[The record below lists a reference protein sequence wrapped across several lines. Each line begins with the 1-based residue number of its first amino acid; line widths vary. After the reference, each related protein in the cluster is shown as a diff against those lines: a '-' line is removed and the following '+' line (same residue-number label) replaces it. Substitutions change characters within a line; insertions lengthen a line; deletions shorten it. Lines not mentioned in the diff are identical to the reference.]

1 MEYFQSSRG
10 ARKGLAD
17 TALRTADSGYLT
29 RRLVDVSQDVIV
41 RSDDCGTHEGIM
53 VYDITDS
60 GRVIESLAE
69 RLTGR
74 YLADDLV
81 DPKTGEVL
89 ATREKMIDEKTAQ
102 KIVDAGITQV
112 KIRSI
117 LNCQAKKRCLRQVLR
132 REPGQRSSRSASA
145 RRSASSRR
153 SRSVSQV
160 PS

>member
-1 MEYFQSSRG
+1 
-10 ARKGLAD
+10 
-17 TALRTADSGYLT
+17 
-29 RRLVDVSQDVIV
+29 
-41 RSDDCGTHEGIM
+41 M

-74 YLADDLV
+74 YLADDV
-81 DPKTGEVL
+81 VHPETGEVL

-117 LNCQAKKRCLRQVLR
+117 LNCQAKK
-132 REPGQRSSRSASA
+132 GSARSATAPTLQTVNRSASV
-145 RRSASSRR
+145 RQSVLSPHSP
-153 SRSVSQV
+153 SVSLV